1 MGTVRKHY
9 SKEFKAKVA
18 IEALKGQKTLSELA
32 AEFGVHPVQISQW
45 KKHLQ
50 EGSAHLFE
58 RIRQGPDEQEALV
71 ERLYQQIGQLQ
82 MEVEWLRKKG
92 LLPSTKNGR

>member
-1 MGTVRKHY
+1 MGQVRKHH

-32 AEFGVHPVQISQW
+32 SEFGVHPVQISQW
-45 KKHLQ
+45 KKQLQ
-50 EGSAHLFE
+50 DGSVSLFE
-58 RIRQGPDEQEALV
+58 RGKTGPDEHEALL

-82 MEVEWLRKKG
+82 VEVEWLRKKG
-92 LLPSTKNGR
+92 LLPSTRSGR

>member
-1 MGTVRKHY
+1 MASPRKRH

-18 IEALKGQKTLSELA
+18 LEAIKGMKTSGELA

-45 KKHLQ
+45 KKQLL
-50 EGSAHLFE
+50 EGSPSLFE
-58 RIRQGPDEQEALV
+58 RGALTETDERDALI

-82 MEVEWLRKKG
+82 VEVNWLKKKG
-92 LLPSTKNGR
+92 L

>member
-1 MGTVRKHY
+1 MEK
-9 SKEFKAKVA
+9 
-18 IEALKGQKTLSELA
+18 
-32 AEFGVHPVQISQW
+32 
-45 KKHLQ
+45 

-58 RIRQGPDEQEALV
+58 RGKCGPDEQEALI
-71 ERLYQQIGQLQ
+71 ERRYQQLGQLQ